1 MNEGDSEDKKLKW
14 RFDIST
20 FRLIGRELITDR
32 ITALFELVKNC
43 YDANATRVDVV
54 FENVSYDN
62 AVVDDTT
69 KEVRVNPGSKIV
81 IEDNGYGM
89 SFEDIRDKWMVI
101 GTASKR
107 TSPFSPRPFGRRC
120 VGEKGIGRF
129 AVDKLGDKVNIVTK
143 KEEDDRWLNVE
154 IDWNS
159 YFNEVSP
166 DEREHIRL
174 FTDIENKY
182 DYLDRNE
189 GSGVSGT
196 KLIVSSVREFWSKDD
211 ISRFYKEA
219 NKIVSPYTLLNPP
232 FKIYITA
239 REYGWVEKPVEPDKI
254 DFATEEAEIT
264 YRDGIQETLYF
275 DKDKG
280 CIAKKDGPLR
290 IFGGISLKIFYFDE
304 NARRNYYRKYK
315 DVNNRIDGIKI
326 YRDGIIATPFAEA
339 EANPDRKRDILGI
352 DKRLWQ
358 DIFNRISTREIIGIL
373 DITKDGNPKIIDAT
387 NRQDFID
394 NREYRELKEFILE
407 QLRAFEE
414 LKIYKR
420 ELKRA
425 SVSDEL
431 KTAKENVD
439 TFAHS
444 VNRVIETNPDL
455 KKDLQPLVEQAT
467 KAGTSVKK
475 AIEEQKKA
483 EKEYIRKENMYLS
496 IMSLQE
502 YAIHIAHAVR
512 TSLGKIQRK
521 AEFFDKYYPDPEE
534 EEYFKLYAKEIYQEM
549 LVLNQVIDFMLSYS
563 KSGLNFEDLN
573 LNELVSGLFKSY
585 ETSLKAENIRSIV
598 EIPDNLRINTNR
610 QFFMDILQNMISNS
624 VKALKGVPD
633 KTIKCSGYISENDLI
648 LSMSDNGIGIPLEKR
663 EWVFGVFNTTTAE
676 SGGAGIGLYVVKT
689 RVESLKGKVEVVDSE
704 FGKVG
709 TTIKIT
715 LPFKKQI
722 L

>member
-394 NREYRELKEFILE
+394 NQEYRELKEFILE

-715 LPFKKQI
+715 LPFKK
-722 L
+722 

>member
-69 KEVRVNPGSKIV
+69 KEVRVNRGSKIV

-715 LPFKKQI
+715 LPFKK
-722 L
+722 

>member
-69 KEVRVNPGSKIV
+69 KEVRVNPGSKVV

-358 DIFNRISTREIIGIL
+358 DIFNRIRTREIIGIL

-585 ETSLKAENIRSIV
+585 ETSLKAENIRSVV

-715 LPFKKQI
+715 LPFKK
-722 L
+722 

>member
-69 KEVRVNPGSKIV
+69 KEVRVNPGSKVV

-420 ELKRA
+420 ELKGA

-585 ETSLKAENIRSIV
+585 ETSLKAENIRSVV

-715 LPFKKQI
+715 LPFKK
-722 L
+722 

>member
-69 KEVRVNPGSKIV
+69 KEVRVNPGSKVV

-290 IFGGISLKIFYFDE
+290 IFGGISLKIFYF
-304 NARRNYYRKYK
+304 
-315 DVNNRIDGIKI
+315 NNRIDGIKI

-585 ETSLKAENIRSIV
+585 ETSLKAENIRSVV

-715 LPFKKQI
+715 LPFKK
-722 L
+722 

>member
-326 YRDGIIATPFAEA
+326 YRDGSIATPFAEA

-715 LPFKKQI
+715 LPFKK
-722 L
+722 

>member
-69 KEVRVNPGSKIV
+69 KEVRVNPGSKVV

-585 ETSLKAENIRSIV
+585 ETSLKAENIRSV
-598 EIPDNLRINTNR
+598 AEIPDNLRINTNR

-715 LPFKKQI
+715 LPFKK
-722 L
+722 

>member
-120 VGEKGIGRF
+120 V
-129 AVDKLGDKVNIVTK
+129 NIVTK

-239 REYGWVEKPVEPDKI
+239 REYDWVEKPVEPDKI

-264 YRDGIQETLYF
+264 YRGGIQETLYF

-394 NREYRELKEFILE
+394 NQEYRELKEFILE

-585 ETSLKAENIRSIV
+585 ETSLKAENIRSVV

-715 LPFKKQI
+715 LPFKK
-722 L
+722 

>member
-69 KEVRVNPGSKIV
+69 KEVRVNPGSKVV

-585 ETSLKAENIRSIV
+585 ETSLKAENIRSVV
-598 EIPDNLRINTNR
+598 ESPDNLRINTNR

-715 LPFKKQI
+715 LPFKK
-722 L
+722 

>member
-69 KEVRVNPGSKIV
+69 KEVRVNPGSKVV

-534 EEYFKLYAKEIYQEM
+534 EEYFKLYAKEIYQE
-549 LVLNQVIDFMLSYS
+549 IDFMLSYS

-585 ETSLKAENIRSIV
+585 ETSLKAENIRSVV

-715 LPFKKQI
+715 LPFKK
-722 L
+722 

>member
-69 KEVRVNPGSKIV
+69 KEVRVNPGSKVV

-101 GTASKR
+101 CTASKR

-585 ETSLKAENIRSIV
+585 ETSLKAENIRSVV

-715 LPFKKQI
+715 LPFKK
-722 L
+722 

>member
-69 KEVRVNPGSKIV
+69 KEVRVNPGSKVV

-264 YRDGIQETLYF
+264 YRGGIQETLYF

-585 ETSLKAENIRSIV
+585 ETSLKAENIRSVV

-715 LPFKKQI
+715 LPFKK
-722 L
+722 